1 MKRILMTLPMVLVL
15 ILGAFLYWGL
25 NPDRN
30 PNEIPSPL
38 LGKSVPDFTLAGID
52 GVDVGG
58 FGSAELSS
66 GGIKLVNVFASWCVP
81 CRAEHGVLIK
91 LAAREN
97 VQLYGIN
104 YKDKPTDAQQWL
116 AEMGNPYAAVGSD
129 FSGRVGIEWG
139 VSGVPET
146 FIVSPDGVILYHY
159 RGPLVGDTAL
169 RDFGEGLR
177 RAREQIGQS

>member
-1 MKRILMTLPMVLVL
+1 MKRILMTLPMVVVL
-15 ILGAFLYWGL
+15 ILGGFLYWGL
-25 NPDRN
+25 NADRN

-38 LGKSVPDFTLAGID
+38 LGKVVPEFALDSID
-52 GVDVGG
+52 GVGVDG
-58 FGSAELSS
+58 FGSAELST

-91 LAAREN
+91 LAARED
-97 VQLYGIN
+97 VDLYGIN
-104 YKDKPTDAQQWL
+104 YKDQPIDAQRWL
-116 AEMGNPYAAVGSD
+116 AEMGNPYTGVGSD
-129 FSGRVGIEWG
+129 FTGRVGIEWG

-146 FIVSPDGVILYHY
+146 FIVSPDGVIMYHF